1 MTPVD
6 IETTNQLFIRITQL
20 GMCDENERGVFVR
33 KWNGDGLKIVA
44 KPNKPLLTM
53 LLPLISSAMELA
65 KYETVE
71 QLREDTA
78 ALLQYAQA
86 AHENAMKTKIEVV
99 P

>member
-1 MTPVD
+1 MG
-6 IETTNQLFIRITQL
+6 IETTNQLFIRITQI

-33 KWNGDGLKIVA
+33 KWSGAGLKIVA

-78 ALLQYAQA
+78 ALLKYAQS
-86 AHENAMKTKIEVV
+86 AHDNAMKTKIEVT

>member
-1 MTPVD
+1 MNAE

-20 GMCDENERGVFVR
+20 GMCDENGRGIFFR
-33 KWNGDGLKIVA
+33 KWKGAGLKIVA

-53 LLPLISSAMELA
+53 LA

-78 ALLQYAQA
+78 ALLKYATA
-86 AHENAMKTKIEVV
+86 AHENAMNMKIEVT